1 MLPFITI
8 RGRNGT
14 MGEGDLCREEEEEEE
29 EEEVVVVVVVVAA
42 AEGTRELMSKIKI
55 RPVQEV
61 RRRSRGKRQTR
72 RRNK

>member
-1 MLPFITI
+1 MLPFMTI

-14 MGEGDLCREEEEEEE
+14 MGGGDLCSEEEEEE
-29 EEEVVVVVVVVAA
+29 EEEVVVAA
-42 AEGTRELMSKIKI
+42 AEAVVEEGTRELMSKMRI

-61 RRRSRGKRQTR
+61 RRRSRRKRQTK

>member
-1 MLPFITI
+1 MLPFMTI

-14 MGEGDLCREEEEEEE
+14 MGGGDLCSEEE
-29 EEEVVVVVVVVAA
+29 EEEVVVVVAAEAVVE
-42 AEGTRELMSKIKI
+42 EGTRELMSKMRI

-61 RRRSRGKRQTR
+61 RRRSRRKRQTK